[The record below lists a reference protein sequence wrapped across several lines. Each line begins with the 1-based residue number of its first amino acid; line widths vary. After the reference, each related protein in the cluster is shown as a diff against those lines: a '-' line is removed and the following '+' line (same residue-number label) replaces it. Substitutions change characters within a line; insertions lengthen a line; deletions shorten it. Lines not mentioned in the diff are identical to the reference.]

1 MAATASKRR
10 AAKTHLHIE
19 NFSGLGEVFEATPK
33 RVREALK
40 RYPDVAKRLKVT
52 VGYDRDIFHKQI
64 ETAEA
69 VFGWD
74 FDRAAVKAAPNLKW
88 VSAHG
93 AGVTHLMPLD
103 WLPEGA
109 VLTNSSG
116 VHGERGSEY
125 AIMAVLMLN
134 NRVPEMVTSQRKGQ
148 WRQVFNTAIAG
159 KTLLIIGVGSVG
171 GSAARHAKY
180 FGLEVLGIRRSGKPH
195 RYVDRMYRPRDLRRL
210 LPRADFVLM
219 CAPDTKDSHHM
230 IGRRELDLMK
240 KGAGIA
246 NYSRAGLIDY
256 DALRAKLEK
265 GELIA
270 ILDVFDPEPLPRRS
284 PLWRTPN
291 LVMTPHCS
299 SDDAELYTP
308 KTLDLVLENMA
319 RFLAGRKLK
328 NIIDPK
334 LEY

>member
-1 MAATASKRR
+1 
-10 AAKTHLHIE
+10 
-19 NFSGLGEVFEATPK
+19 
-33 RVREALK
+33 
-40 RYPDVAKRLKVT
+40 
-52 VGYDRDIFHKQI
+52 
-64 ETAEA
+64 
-69 VFGWD
+69 
-74 FDRAAVKAAPNLKW
+74 
-88 VSAHG
+88 
-93 AGVTHLMPLD
+93 
-103 WLPEGA
+103 
-109 VLTNSSG
+109 
-116 VHGERGSEY
+116 
-125 AIMAVLMLN
+125 
-134 NRVPEMVTSQRKGQ
+134 
-148 WRQVFNTAIAG
+148 
-159 KTLLIIGVGSVG
+159 
-171 GSAARHAKY
+171 
-180 FGLEVLGIRRSGKPH
+180 
-195 RYVDRMYRPRDLRRL
+195 MYRPRDLRRL

-230 IGRRELDLMK
+230 IGPRELDLMK

-270 ILDVFDPEPLPRRS
+270 ILDVFEPEPLPRRS

-319 RFLAGRKLK
+319 RFLAGRKLQ